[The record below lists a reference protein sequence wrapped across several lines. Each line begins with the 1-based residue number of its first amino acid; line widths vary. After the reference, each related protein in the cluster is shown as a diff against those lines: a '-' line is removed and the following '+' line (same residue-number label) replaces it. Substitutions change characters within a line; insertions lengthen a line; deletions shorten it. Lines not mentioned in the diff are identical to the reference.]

1 MNGWAI
7 WVTGLP
13 GSGKSTI
20 TAALELGLRAK
31 NVSFQL
37 LSIDML
43 RKIVTP
49 TPTYS
54 ENERDIVYGS
64 LVFTAYLLTLNGINV
79 IIDAT
84 GNRRR
89 YREQARHLIK
99 RFSEVYVKCPLDLC
113 MERERKRKKKHGA
126 PKKIYEKGLMKLS
139 VTVPGLG
146 VPYEEPINPE
156 VIIESNLITPENA
169 SKKIIQML
177 KKISLKYQ
185 M

>member
-7 WVTGLP
+7 WITGLP

-20 TAALELGLRAK
+20 AATLELRLRAK
-31 NVSFQL
+31 NISFQL

-49 TPTYS
+49 TPIYS
-54 ENERDIVYGS
+54 ENERDLVYGS

-79 IIDAT
+79 VIDAT

-99 RFSEVYVKCPLDLC
+99 RFYEVYVKCPLDLC
-113 MERERKRKKKHGA
+113 IEREGKRKKKYGA
-126 PKKIYEKGLMKLS
+126 PEKIYEKGLSKES
-139 VTVPGLG
+139 TTVPGLG

-156 VIIESNLITPENA
+156 VII
-169 SKKIIQML
+169 
-177 KKISLKYQ
+177 
-185 M
+185 